1 MFHKHFMLLLL
12 FFGVHSFSGCGQN
25 DVGRQP
31 ISGSILFDGTPM
43 NEGTVRFIP
52 DGQTKGPAA
61 YGIIQDGFYEISHQE
76 GVVPGTYRVEIE
88 KKIELP
94 FEIDDEAAYAK
105 YLAEH
110 KGRQLP
116 KQPVPP
122 KYNKNTEL
130 RITIIPGKRDSKF
143 DFDLRDDKKM

>member
-1 MFHKHFMLLLL
+1 MLILL
-12 FFGVHSFSGCGQN
+12 FFGVLSFKGCGQN

-76 GVVPGTYRVEIE
+76 GVIPGTYRVEIE

-122 KYNKNTEL
+122 KYNRNSEL
-130 RITIIPGKRDSKF
+130 RVTITPGQIANKL
-143 DFDLRDDKKM
+143 DFDLKKS